1 MHLQNRQ
8 ESSEKLSSPLDIV
21 RVNGQYRVGKLLGT
35 GASGELNSDS
45 GLTHFLSLLGSV
57 YSGKDIFTGADV
69 AHLIEEAVLHE
80 KTSITVEELHCT
92 VLIL

>member
-57 YSGKDIFTGADV
+57 YLGKDIFTGADV
-69 AHLIEEAVLHE
+69 ALIEVAVLHE